1 MFLKKENKKTDLID
15 KNFQEIESTEQIYK
29 RKKLRS
35 LTKANIMKQK
45 PKLIN
50 IVNQAKNKNNR
61 DLIKQMQRP
70 KDKMSIVLASGKFIQ
85 TI

>member
-1 MFLKKENKKTDLID
+1 
-15 KNFQEIESTEQIYK
+15 
-29 RKKLRS
+29 
-35 LTKANIMKQK
+35 MKQK

-85 TI
+85 TIQKAIQFGQKKAMNNISKADKSSL